1 MKYNLSGHPIFF
13 ILIINKTLIFRIVKL
28 LVKMSVSVSGTVY
41 SNMRQLLE
49 SNCELMTPSDGVD
62 VMFFLKGKIFP
73 ITVGD
78 KVFDADNYLHTIGRA
93 IVELNQ
99 ESCGMS
105 GTGVYV
111 NIYYPPSLPV
121 STRQNAIHYQLDLF
135 PPLPASPNADDS
147 MDDSTDDLLS
157 DGASTPP
164 FALPEPEQGNT
175 VFVTSIMYPSPPY
188 TPFKPI
194 RSSDNY
200 MSPSTPSAPLRRQY
214 SEYTEFMEFMA
225 PDVLSPPLK
234 LLRHF
239 EDCDSPNLV
248 SWSLPM
254 FPASPTSPQNAW
266 V

>member
-1 MKYNLSGHPIFF
+1 M
-13 ILIINKTLIFRIVKL
+13 
-28 LVKMSVSVSGTVY
+28 SVSGTVY

-49 SNCELMTPSDGVD
+49 SNSVMVTPDDGVD
-62 VMFFLKGKIFP
+62 VMFFLKDQILP

-78 KVFDADNYLHTIGRA
+78 KVFDTDNHTHTIGRA

-111 NIYYPPSLPV
+111 NIYYPSPTPIL
-121 STRQNAIHYQLDLF
+121 TRQNAIHYRMDLY

-147 MDDSTDDLLS
+147 GDDSSDDLLN
-157 DGASTPP
+157 DGLQTPP
-164 FALPEPEQGNT
+164 FALPEQQNT
-175 VFVTSIMYPSPPY
+175 AFFIPITYPSPPC
-188 TPFKPI
+188 TPFKSTW
-194 RSSDNY
+194 SSDQY
-200 MSPSTPSAPLRRQY
+200 MSPSTPPAPLKRQY
-214 SEYTEFMEFMA
+214 SEYTEFMA
-225 PDVLSPPLK
+225 PGVLPPPLK
-234 LLRHF
+234 SVQHF

-254 FPASPTSPQNAW
+254 FPASPASSQNAW

>member
-1 MKYNLSGHPIFF
+1 
-13 ILIINKTLIFRIVKL
+13 
-28 LVKMSVSVSGTVY
+28 MSVLGTVY
-41 SNMRQLLE
+41 SDMRQLLE
-49 SNCELMTPSDGVD
+49 SNCAMVTPNDGVD

-147 MDDSTDDLLS
+147 MDNSADDLLN
-157 DGASTPP
+157 DGLQTPP
-164 FALPEPEQGNT
+164 FALSEFEPEQQNT
-175 VFVTSIMYPSPPY
+175 VFVTPNMYPSPPC
-188 TPFKPI
+188 TPFKPTW
-194 RSSDNY
+194 SSGQY
-200 MSPSTPSAPLRRQY
+200 MSPSTPSAPLKRQY
-214 SEYTEFMEFMA
+214 SEYTEFMT
-225 PDVLSPPLK
+225 PGVLPPPLK
-234 LLRHF
+234 LVRHF

-254 FPASPTSPQNAW
+254 FPESPTSPQNAW